1 VTGTKAL
8 ADKRRGAEG
17 AEGRGGG
24 KAPSVQHPS
33 SREIPSSKRDTKYE
47 PYLPTQIAVAIWREK
62 WNWFSIETMSA
73 KDILLEVAEKL
84 PPEATLNDAIYEL
97 EFRQA
102 VQQGLDELDRGEGI
116 PIEQVKAQ
124 IAAWAGK

>member
-1 VTGTKAL
+1 
-8 ADKRRGAEG
+8 
-17 AEGRGGG
+17 
-24 KAPSVQHPS
+24 VQLSNERHLVRVCPAHERS
-33 SREIPSSKRDTKYE
+33 ISFLRCLIFIENRW
-47 PYLPTQIAVAIWREK
+47 IAVAIWREK
-62 WNWFSIETMSA
+62 WNWFSLETMSA

-124 IAAWAGK
+124 IASWAGK

>member
-1 VTGTKAL
+1 
-8 ADKRRGAEG
+8 
-17 AEGRGGG
+17 
-24 KAPSVQHPS
+24 
-33 SREIPSSKRDTKYE
+33 
-47 PYLPTQIAVAIWREK
+47 
-62 WNWFSIETMSA
+62 MSA
-73 KDILLEVAEKL
+73 KEILLEVAAKL

-102 VQQGLDELDRGEGI
+102 VQQGLDELDHGEGI

>member
-1 VTGTKAL
+1 MN
-8 ADKRRGAEG
+8 
-17 AEGRGGG
+17 
-24 KAPSVQHPS
+24 
-33 SREIPSSKRDTKYE
+33 
-47 PYLPTQIAVAIWREK
+47 VAIWREK

-84 PPEATLNDAIYEL
+84 PPEATLVDAIYEL
-97 EFRQA
+97 ELRQA

-124 IAAWAGK
+124 IASWAGK

>member
-1 VTGTKAL
+1 
-8 ADKRRGAEG
+8 
-17 AEGRGGG
+17 
-24 KAPSVQHPS
+24 
-33 SREIPSSKRDTKYE
+33 
-47 PYLPTQIAVAIWREK
+47 
-62 WNWFSIETMSA
+62 MSA
-73 KDILLEVAEKL
+73 KDILLEVAAKL

-124 IAAWAGK
+124 IVSWVASNHRPVGPLRFGGQSKT